1 MLRLLRFR
9 EGSPSGASE
18 VRRSLERNAVIA
30 GVRGPIMV
38 LLRVHSL
45 GSHLWSPGRVVGG
58 LTVIRAN

>member
-1 MLRLLRFR
+1 MSRLLSFR

-30 GVRGPIMV
+30 GVREPIMV

-45 GSHLWSPGRVVGG
+45 GSHSWSPGRVVKG